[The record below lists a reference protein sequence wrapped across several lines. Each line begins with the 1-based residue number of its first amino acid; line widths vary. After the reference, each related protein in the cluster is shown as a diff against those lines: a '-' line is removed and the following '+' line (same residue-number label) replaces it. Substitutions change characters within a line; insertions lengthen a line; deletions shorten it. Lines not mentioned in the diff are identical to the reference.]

1 MSVQMID
8 LKIMVNALDLLS
20 HKHSHQNSKSHCVLV
35 INVWPSPLNYV
46 GHVLFFAGMS
56 KSVLLYSIA
65 VQVLFILSPQICH
78 VIYMYR
84 ARNNVKDFADE
95 FYVSLSSIV
104 VVFKDFSLMKNFD
117 VVKGMIDTMD
127 MKMMQ
132 PKGDMQKRKFHGIM
146 GTWKRIYWTYTT
158 ICITFV
164 IMQLASP
171 AIDRLLNGS
180 KLLPLVDC
188 YPFDIYTSPVYEVMY
203 LYQTCVLFCLV
214 LHNYNV
220 DTFITG
226 MLYFASA
233 QCDILCDNLS
243 SIKLKRVERNVE
255 IDKAELT
262 KELTSNIKHHQ
273 EIFRFIRQLEQVFSL
288 NIFEQYS
295 CSLITF
301 CTTMFKFSL
310 TEPFTQEFFTI
321 IFYQTSVFLQMF
333 AFCWAGTLLTS
344 KSEKISTAAY
354 QSDWIGAS
362 KAYKKNLII
371 FIKRS
376 YRPLVY
382 RTFIFGLSLDLFVS
396 LLRSSFSY
404 YTVLTALNEK

>member
-1 MSVQMID
+1 MDVKSPNSRYLDTNV
-8 LKIMVNALDLLS
+8 KIFKMTGLWCGLNTKGV
-20 HKHSHQNSKSHCVLV
+20 SKS
-35 INVWPSPLNYV
+35 I
-46 GHVLFFAGMS
+46 FI
-56 KSVLLYSIA
+56 YSIV
-65 VQVLFILSPQICH
+65 VQILFILSPQICH

-117 VVKGMIDTMD
+117 VVREMIDTMD

-132 PKGDMQKRKFHGIM
+132 PKTDMQKRKFHSLM
-146 GTWKRIYWTYTT
+146 GKWKRIYWTYTT

-164 IMQLASP
+164 IMQLANP
-171 AIDRLLNGS
+171 AIDRFLNGS

-188 YPFDIYTSPVYEVMY
+188 YPFDIYTSPVYE
-203 LYQTCVLFCLV
+203 
-214 LHNYNV
+214 
-220 DTFITG
+220 II
-226 MLYFASA
+226 A

-243 SIKLKRVERNVE
+243 SIKLQRLGRDIE
-255 IDKAELT
+255 IDKEELT
-262 KELTSNIKHHQ
+262 KELRSNIKHHQ
-273 EIFRFIRQLEQVFSL
+273 EIFRFIRKLEQVFSL

-344 KSEKISTAAY
+344 KSDKISTAAY
-354 QSDWIGAS
+354 QSDWIRAT

-371 FIKRS
+371 FIKS
-376 YRPLVY
+376 SHRPLVY
-382 RTFIFGLSLDLFVS
+382 RTFIFALSLDLFVAVS
-396 LLRSSFSY
+396 TSRPLLVFGFFGGSSCCFG
-404 YTVLTALNEK
+404 LT